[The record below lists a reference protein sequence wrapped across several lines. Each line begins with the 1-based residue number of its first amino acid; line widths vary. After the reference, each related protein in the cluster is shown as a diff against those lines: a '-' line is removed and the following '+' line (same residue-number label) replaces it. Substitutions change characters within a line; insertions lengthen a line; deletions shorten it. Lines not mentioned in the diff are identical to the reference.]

1 MAYNNIVVEKESLI
15 AQITISRPP
24 VNALNTETL
33 DELAAAFGE
42 LRDDPEVRVVII
54 TGAGQ
59 YTFVAGADITGFTQV
74 KDEEAGRALISKG
87 QDLFTSIETLP
98 KPVIAA
104 VNGACLGG
112 GNELAMACD
121 FRIAAESARFGQP
134 EINLGIIPGWG
145 GTQRLPRLVGSTKAL
160 ELLLTGDIIKAPDAL
175 RYGLVNK
182 VVPDNELL
190 AQSRNLARKLAMQA
204 PIAMALIKKAV
215 SRGAGAPI
223 DEGLGIERDAFIEV
237 FKTLD
242 AREGIQAFLGKYK
255 PKFAGK

>member
-1 MAYNNIVVEKESLI
+1 MTYNNILVQKENLI
-15 AQITISRPP
+15 AQITINRPP
-24 VNALNTETL
+24 VNALNAETL
-33 DELAAAFGE
+33 DELGAAFEE
-42 LRDDPEVRVVII
+42 LRDDPEIRVVII

-59 YTFVAGADITGFTQV
+59 YTFVAGADITGFAQIQ
-74 KDEEAGRALISKG
+74 DEQAGRVLISKG
-87 QDLFTSIETLP
+87 QDLFTSIETFP

-145 GTQRLPRLVGSTKAL
+145 GTQRLPRLIGRTKAL
-160 ELLLTGDIIKAPDAL
+160 ELLLTGDMVKASDAL
-175 RYGLVNK
+175 RYGLVSK

-190 AQSRNLARKLAMQA
+190 AQSRNLARKLAGQA
-204 PIAMALIKKAV
+204 PVAMALTKKAV

-223 DEGLGIERDAFIEV
+223 EEGLEIERTAFIEV
-237 FKTLD
+237 FQTQD